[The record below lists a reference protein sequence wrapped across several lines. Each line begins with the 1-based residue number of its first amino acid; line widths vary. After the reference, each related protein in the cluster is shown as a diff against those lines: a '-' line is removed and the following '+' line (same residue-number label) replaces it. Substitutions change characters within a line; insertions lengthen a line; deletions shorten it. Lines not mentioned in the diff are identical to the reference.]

1 MKYNNLMVVLI
12 QHIVK
17 IEQPEYLLLNKSM
30 FNSKN
35 TQCTEI
41 VLPYIYI
48 YKSTKGRVCANGTT
62 DDGTNFCL
70 AGYN

>member
-1 MKYNNLMVVLI
+1 MVVLI

-17 IEQPEYLLLNKSM
+17 IEQPEYLILYKSM

-35 TQCTEI
+35 PQCTAI

-48 YKSTKGRVCANGTT
+48 YKSTKGESLCKW
-62 DDGTNFCL
+62 
-70 AGYN
+70 YY